1 MIFLQTF
8 DELRN
13 FLFQFPKL
21 GLSWPNEPWFIFL
34 FSVKEI
40 KKKKVDNIFV
50 QISLTGFQQPKILWF
65 EFKKSLED
73 VFGRSKQK
81 AFCIQHLVLTF
92 LSRNKV
98 LPDNLTLHWCKLYL
112 KSYRKVLE
120 KCSFHSGHP
129 DHFLLLYKFNNR
141 KFWNTKLNLK
151 FFVELEL
158 PK

>member
-92 LSRNKV
+92 LSRTRFSQIIWHFIDANYTWRAIEKYWKNV
-98 LPDNLTLHWCKLYL
+98 LFIQVILTIFC
-112 KSYRKVLE
+112 SYTNSITGNFE
-120 KCSFHSGHP
+120 IP
-129 DHFLLLYKFNNR
+129 N
-141 KFWNTKLNLK
+141 WI
-151 FFVELEL
+151 
-158 PK
+158 